1 MADWTNR
8 LGPQGSRLLQQSQNF
23 NQINNINNYITS
35 NIQIPTELDY
45 VLHHIVNA
53 LPNSGNSDKIISYL
67 AYYYPKIKNASN
79 VELLTL
85 KFLQCP
91 LFFSSIDLLSIET
104 MSKLIEL
111 FQYIILTKF
120 KITNPSLPFY
130 EFYTS
135 LYNAIRHAIS
145 ADSTAYWKV
154 IPLLSGC
161 ISSIS
166 YMNRYN
172 NHPQYSHTISKLN
185 KLYIQAYS
193 NSLQAVYNI
202 HLMSTLQTPFTL
214 SLVYVHEYM
223 DDLFY
228 AEVCTANVSIMEE
241 ITNILF
247 ISNTG
252 LKKGSLL
259 YSDLSYDDILKSN
272 PVLRYLNRWVFV
284 YSRLLEN
291 NRCSVRSV
299 HTLLTSVNNI
309 FTFSSNISNNNL
321 ESLQLKPDKWN
332 LIKYI
337 FFSVV
342 MIFESNSKFIISG
355 VCPLSEPIFVIA
367 SQMQHTLFNLSY
379 VLDQI
384 GAGGF
389 DSYNFLFD
397 STSYLLCE
405 KSPEMLQKLLYSL
418 LNEIPPTMNKFSDV
432 ETSKLDYFLKLVEKS
447 LPYLKQ
453 DFKNTTLSPMLATIF
468 TSESSKISTI
478 ELSHSIMINFL
489 DKLID
494 SNHTSKEMENIVY
507 PYFEKVISHFP
518 KHISFNQTSF
528 IITKCGHASVSKP
541 QFIFTLMDLIN
552 FHISM
557 SAYTPLPE
565 RRSFVNGNE
574 VIIPEK
580 LFTRRAGLVGLS
592 FDVLQFIPVDN
603 FIRMLDNCKRNID
616 SLMGDR
622 DIYTLYDLLWDK
634 ILSINRFD
642 SQRGQAGIDW
652 WYDNVNNGIVPKL

>member
-1 MADWTNR
+1 
-8 LGPQGSRLLQQSQNF
+8 
-23 NQINNINNYITS
+23 
-35 NIQIPTELDY
+35 
-45 VLHHIVNA
+45 
-53 LPNSGNSDKIISYL
+53 
-67 AYYYPKIKNASN
+67 
-79 VELLTL
+79 
-85 KFLQCP
+85 
-91 LFFSSIDLLSIET
+91 
-104 MSKLIEL
+104 
-111 FQYIILTKF
+111 
-120 KITNPSLPFY
+120 
-130 EFYTS
+130 
-135 LYNAIRHAIS
+135 
-145 ADSTAYWKV
+145 
-154 IPLLSGC
+154 
-161 ISSIS
+161 
-166 YMNRYN
+166 
-172 NHPQYSHTISKLN
+172 
-185 KLYIQAYS
+185 
-193 NSLQAVYNI
+193 
-202 HLMSTLQTPFTL
+202 
-214 SLVYVHEYM
+214 
-223 DDLFY
+223 
-228 AEVCTANVSIMEE
+228 
-241 ITNILF
+241 
-247 ISNTG
+247 
-252 LKKGSLL
+252 
-259 YSDLSYDDILKSN
+259 
-272 PVLRYLNRWVFV
+272 
-284 YSRLLEN
+284 
-291 NRCSVRSV
+291 
-299 HTLLTSVNNI
+299 
-309 FTFSSNISNNNL
+309 
-321 ESLQLKPDKWN
+321 
-332 LIKYI
+332 
-337 FFSVV
+337 

-468 TSESSKISTI
+468 TSESSKIPTI
-478 ELSHSIMINFL
+478 ELSHSIMIKFL

-494 SNHTSKEMENIVY
+494 SNHTSKEIENIVY
-507 PYFEKVISHFP
+507 PYFENSISHFP
-518 KHISFNQTSF
+518 KHISFNQASF
-528 IITKCGHASVSKP
+528 IITKCGHASVSKS

-552 FHISM
+552 FQISM